1 MSALLRQVARAAP
14 RQSRFLSTSQV
25 SRKDLV
31 QDMYLRE
38 LKAYKPAPQAKDAH
52 LAHVKAYKA
61 PSSPTPPALPADL
74 ASELAA
80 YDSQEPGT
88 VPTATTSAETT
99 TVTGDAAAEFLAHL
113 EADIPKEVHH

>member
-74 ASELAA
+74 ASELSA
-80 YDSQEPGT
+80 YDTQEPGSA
-88 VPTATTSAETT
+88 PTATTSSATAP
-99 TVTGDAAAEFLAHL
+99 VGDAAAEFLSHL
-113 EADIPKEVHH
+113 EADIPHEAHH